1 MNSNRHDHPAIQP
14 DAVDTEVAS
23 RPAQVS
29 ALSSAE
35 ALEVL
40 RDTGVLKEGH
50 FILTSGL
57 HSDKFL
63 LCAQALQYPQ
73 HAEALCRAMAEPFQA
88 ARVETVIGPALGGII
103 LSYEVA
109 RALGARSIFAE
120 KKPGGGMELKR
131 GFTLRPGERVLAVE
145 DALTTGGSI
154 GQVIELAEEVGAKV
168 IGAAVLV
175 DRSGGKVNLGNP
187 GVPLKALVTLNVDTY
202 PADNCPLCRDGIL
215 LERPKG

>member
-1 MNSNRHDHPAIQP
+1 MSSIR
-14 DAVDTEVAS
+14 
-23 RPAQVS
+23 
-29 ALSSAE
+29 SSAE

-40 RDTGVLKEGH
+40 RDTGVLKDGH

-63 LCAQALQYPQ
+63 LCAQALQYPR
-73 HAEALCRAMAEPFQA
+73 HAEALCRAMAEPFREA
-88 ARVETVIGPALGGII
+88 GVETVMGPALGGII

-109 RALGARSIFAE
+109 RTLGARSIFTE

-131 GFTLRPGERVLAVE
+131 GFMLRPGERVLAVE

-154 GQVIELAEEVGAKV
+154 GQVIELAEEAGAKV

-175 DRSGGKVNLGNP
+175 DRSGGTVSL
-187 GVPLKALVTLNVDTY
+187 GVPFKALVTLNVDTY
-202 PADNCPLCRDGIL
+202 PPENCPLCRDGVL